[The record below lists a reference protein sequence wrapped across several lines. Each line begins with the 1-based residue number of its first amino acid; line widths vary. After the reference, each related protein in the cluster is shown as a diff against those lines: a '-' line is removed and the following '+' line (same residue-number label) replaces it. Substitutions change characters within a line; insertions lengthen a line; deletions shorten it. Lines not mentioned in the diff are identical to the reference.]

1 MPNWVL
7 TNAIVTGSGPNL
19 QKFLDRFREPDG
31 GIDFK
36 LDKVIPMPK
45 ELNEDES
52 TFSQTGAIYVWLT
65 EHPGEIPPAGL
76 LAAKCGYSSFAEI
89 CEGCKTH
96 FEGANKSTQQQMLK
110 EGRKGLDSCIK
121 YGAFSWYDWCC
132 NYWGT
137 KWEIND
143 EAYVQEP
150 MNPDAEED
158 SVFLSFQ
165 TAWSFPGPIFAE
177 LSRLYPELKFSGE
190 YADED
195 YGSNCAAFTVING
208 EVVYDDKEG
217 DQAFAYNVWGEEPE
231 TDGEYLD
238 NDKEGNED

>member
-7 TNAIVTGSGPNL
+7 TNATVTGSGPNL

-31 GIDFK
+31 SIDFK

-45 ELNEDES
+45 DLNEDEN
-52 TFSQTGAIYVWLT
+52 TYAQTGAIYVWLT

-76 LAAKCGYSSFAEI
+76 LAAKCGYSSFDEI

-96 FEGANKSTQQQMLK
+96 FEGASKSTQQQMLK

-132 NYWGT
+132 NNWGT
-137 KWEIND
+137 KWDVSD
-143 EAYVQEP
+143 EAYIQEP
-150 MNPDAEED
+150 LNPDAEED

-231 TDGEYLD
+231 DDEEYCD
-238 NDKEGNED
+238 DDEEESED

>member
-7 TNAIVTGSGPNL
+7 TNATVTGNGPNL

-45 ELNEDES
+45 GLNENES
-52 TFSQTGAIYVWLT
+52 TYSETGAIYVWLT

-76 LAAKCGYSSFAEI
+76 LKAKCTYKTFAEMG
-89 CEGCKTH
+89 ERCKAQY
-96 FEGANKSTQQQMLK
+96 EEESKSVQHQMLK
-110 EGRKGLDSCIK
+110 DGRKGIDSCIK

-137 KWEIND
+137 KWEISD

-165 TAWSFPGPIFAE
+165 TAWSFPEPIFAE

-217 DQAFAYNVWGEEPE
+217 DQVFAYNVWGEEPE
-231 TDGEYLD
+231 D
-238 NDKEGNED
+238 NEEHCDDDEEGNED